1 MAIKRAQRTVLTI
14 GALALIGTGLL
25 FWLMAPYVTRGNP
38 VATMA
43 ALIVIELAVFTTAFW
58 VAGKGRLK

>member
-14 GALALIGTGLL
+14 AALSIGGTLLL

-38 VATMA
+38 VGTMI
-43 ALIVIELAVFTTAFW
+43 ALVVIELAVFTTAFW
-58 VAGKGRLK
+58 VAGRKRIR